1 MKKIGCLLCIICVSA
16 TYSFAQNTPAQTQAA
31 PAAPAAP
38 RQFVQTP
45 EQKAAADK
53 LAADRLI
60 DYNNML
66 VQLKLT
72 LPLRQKPV
80 SGYGLPNSA
89 NYDEAKA
96 NSYPI
101 PDPLT
106 LKNGKKVATAKDW
119 WGKRRPEIVEDMDRE
134 LYGRVPKNLL
144 KVTWSVASVS
154 NDTVGGVVVITKKL
168 IGHVDNSSYPN
179 ISVDIDLTLNTPA
192 NAKGPVPVM
201 MVLSG
206 GSFIFGPPR
215 PLAPAR
221 PPGAKELIIQKGWG
235 YASLNTYSVQAD
247 NGAGLTKG
255 IIGLA
260 NKGAFRKPDDWGALR
275 AWAWGAS
282 RAMDYFETD
291 KAVNPKAIGLEGHS
305 RWGKATIVAM
315 AYDPRFAIAYSSSSG
330 QGGAHINRRNAGET
344 MEDIADFDA
353 YHWYAGNVIKYS
365 GPNLNPGD
373 LPVDGHEI
381 IAMCAPRPVFIGGG
395 KDGSYRTSN
404 QSNDDAWAD
413 PVGMFKAAVAAGP
426 VYRLLGKK
434 DMGATTMPPIETM
447 LNGDIAFRQHNGG
460 HTDAPNWPAFLT
472 YADQYIK

>member
-179 ISVDIDLTLNTPA
+179 ISVDIDLTLSTPA

-206 GSFIFGPPR
+206 GSFI
-215 PLAPAR
+215 LAR
-221 PPGAKELIIQKGWG
+221 
-235 YASLNTYSVQAD
+235 
-247 NGAGLTKG
+247 
-255 IIGLA
+255 
-260 NKGAFRKPDDWGALR
+260 R
-275 AWAWGAS
+275 A
-282 RAMDYFETD
+282 
-291 KAVNPKAIGLEGHS
+291 P
-305 RWGKATIVAM
+305 
-315 AYDPRFAIAYSSSSG
+315 
-330 QGGAHINRRNAGET
+330 
-344 MEDIADFDA
+344 
-353 YHWYAGNVIKYS
+353 
-365 GPNLNPGD
+365 
-373 LPVDGHEI
+373 
-381 IAMCAPRPVFIGGG
+381 
-395 KDGSYRTSN
+395 
-404 QSNDDAWAD
+404 
-413 PVGMFKAAVAAGP
+413 
-426 VYRLLGKK
+426 
-434 DMGATTMPPIETM
+434 
-447 LNGDIAFRQHNGG
+447 
-460 HTDAPNWPAFLT
+460 
-472 YADQYIK
+472 